1 MNYIEKYKP
10 LKSKDFI
17 GHYKFTNEFKNHIKD
32 GKLDKIQLCIGP
44 TGIGKT
50 DLINLILK
58 ELKFNIIR
66 INDIDNYKEEINNYL
81 NTKSIDS
88 FFVKKK
94 KILLIDDLD
103 IYLNTDK
110 QISNYLINLHI
121 REPIICILNKQYDRK
136 AIDLKKKCNIFYL
149 NKPNFNNTLQY
160 IISIFNQED
169 IDIDSTRLEN
179 TKKLIKH
186 NKNNIK
192 AILMN
197 LQNIVLN
204 NGELK
209 DYCLYESKFNDTGLF
224 DTIHNIYSKRYN
236 INDLDDLLY
245 SDSSLIYMLLH
256 ENLINELGRRDIKN
270 EDLINII
277 SNTIDD
283 SCDGDIIQEFIYK
296 NNNWDLLNLLYIVK
310 ILRLND
316 SINSHKIK
324 NNEIKYK
331 FTQILTKYSLKCNYN
346 KKKQNL
352 LENNKINERYFD
364 TITQNILY
372 LIGSLKQHD
381 DDIVLHILNNY
392 NIDKNN
398 IDVLIKYNKVIEIL
412 DIKYLNK
419 IKKKLN

>member
-1 MNYIEKYKP
+1 
-10 LKSKDFI
+10 
-17 GHYKFTNEFKNHIKD
+17 
-32 GKLDKIQLCIGP
+32 
-44 TGIGKT
+44 
-50 DLINLILK
+50 
-58 ELKFNIIR
+58 
-66 INDIDNYKEEINNYL
+66 
-81 NTKSIDS
+81 
-88 FFVKKK
+88 
-94 KILLIDDLD
+94 
-103 IYLNTDK
+103 
-110 QISNYLINLHI
+110 
-121 REPIICILNKQYDRK
+121 
-136 AIDLKKKCNIFYL
+136 
-149 NKPNFNNTLQY
+149 
-160 IISIFNQED
+160 
-169 IDIDSTRLEN
+169 
-179 TKKLIKH
+179 H

-224 DTIHNIYSKRYN
+224 DVIHNIYNKKHN
-236 INDLDDLLY
+236 IDELDDLLY

-283 SCDGDIIQEFIYK
+283 SCDGDIIQGFIYK

-316 SINSHKIK
+316 SINSYKIK